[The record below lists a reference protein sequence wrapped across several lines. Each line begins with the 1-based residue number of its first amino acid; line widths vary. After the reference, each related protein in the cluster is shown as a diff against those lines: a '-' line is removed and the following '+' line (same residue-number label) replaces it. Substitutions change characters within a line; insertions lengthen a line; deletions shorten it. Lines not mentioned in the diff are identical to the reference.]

1 MVTIFGT
8 SHVTSLLTLF
18 AITAFFSGGCFLGI
32 TLWRGYQL
40 RKKITLRLN
49 ELTPESSLIEK
60 RGRDLIDAPVKT
72 ISVLR
77 QSMTYKILGGAI
89 VVLSI
94 IWIVAT
100 KGSPLSLAVFGI
112 EVSVIAF
119 IYFATRYLRSLKLEK
134 LSNQFPETLDM
145 IARNARVGV
154 TLEESFQHIQSELP
168 KPISSLFSEISSN
181 LSIGIP
187 LVESLEKIVVKLDLK
202 EIRYLSA
209 ILSVQRRSGGK
220 YAEIIGKLSQN
231 IRDQHEQKKRINAV
245 TAEAR
250 TAAKVVAIIAGVAA
264 FSMIFIN
271 PGQFEFLLIDQS
283 GQLLLMYCIGSILA
297 GFLIIFRMLSSLND

>member
-1 MVTIFGT
+1 MVTISGV
-8 SHVTSLLTLF
+8 SHVALLQMLF
-18 AITAFFSGGCFLGI
+18 GITAFLGGGCILSI
-32 TLWRGYQL
+32 NLWRGYQF
-40 RKKITLRLN
+40 RTKITLRLR
-49 ELTPESSLIEK
+49 ELTPANSLMEK
-60 RGRDLIDAPVKT
+60 RERDLIDAPVKA
-72 ISVLR
+72 ISILK
-77 QSMTYKILGGAI
+77 QPMTYEILGGVI
-89 VVLSI
+89 GVLSI
-94 IWIVAT
+94 IWIVAS
-100 KGSPLSLAVFGI
+100 KGSLLSLTVFGG

-119 IYFATRYLRSLKLEK
+119 VYFARQYLRSLKLEK
-134 LSNQFPETLDM
+134 LSTQFPETLDM

-168 KPISSLFSEISSN
+168 KPISSLFGEISSN

-187 LVESLEKIVVKLDLK
+187 LVESLEKIAVKLDLR

-209 ILSVQRRSGGK
+209 ILSVQRKSGGK

-250 TAAKVVAIIAGVAA
+250 TAAKVVTIIAGVAA
-264 FSMIFIN
+264 LSMVFIN
-271 PGQFEFLLIDQS
+271 PGQFEFLLTDQS
-283 GQLLLMYCIGSILA
+283 GQMLLMYCTGSILV